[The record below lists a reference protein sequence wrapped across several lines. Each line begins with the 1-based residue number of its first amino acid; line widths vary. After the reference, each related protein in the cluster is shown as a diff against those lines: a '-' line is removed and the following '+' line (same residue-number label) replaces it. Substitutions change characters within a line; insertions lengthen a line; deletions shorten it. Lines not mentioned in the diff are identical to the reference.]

1 MHAVRSCFCFR
12 SFVACA
18 LPLGLGLSWF
28 PGWFWHLQALR
39 SLPFWGSLHVV
50 ATTFQT
56 LCRGLVCRL
65 AVYTVY
71 SSMHRQQA
79 LHHNTILT
87 WGWRCFK
94 IHQNLG
100 LWWSVWSILGNMFI
114 SIMLGVLR
122 SPFVPLRLLQD
133 TTHKLHVFISHNW
146 ATPRFIKFMVTRRG
160 LSF

>member
-1 MHAVRSCFCFR
+1 MLWGVASVSG
-12 SFVACA
+12 VLWACA
-18 LPLGLGLSWF
+18 SPLSLGLSWF

-39 SLPFWGSLHVV
+39 SLPFWGSLHVF

-65 AVYTVY
+65 TVYAVY
-71 SSMHRQQA
+71 SSMHASIR
-79 LHHNTILT
+79 LCITIPYL
-87 WGWRCFK
+87 RLEMLK
-94 IHQNLG
+94 LHQNLG

-122 SPFVPLRLLQD
+122 SPFVPLSLLQD